1 MPSQSVTVPVFPSSF
16 QNAWQVSR
24 ALLYLSAWSGG
35 RQATVWIP
43 QFASLRN
50 HVREIGRSAA
60 GSRVEKLAR
69 ALSLWPDTAEVSA
82 SLPCAGAAGL
92 LAAALAE
99 APALLELGYPVGE
112 GLDFV
117 TRVPPPAANTRRTPA
132 QIRSAVHHLGGDFG
146 LFRIMMKVPDPHA
159 PCLRAVFSVWPRY
172 SPPGEHQHLGLPF
185 PGQAIPSVLSFR
197 RDLRGYCLLVAYDL
211 AQHLRVAE
219 GIPAAFEGFEAFAAQ
234 EGMG

>member
-1 MPSQSVTVPVFPSSF
+1 MPSQGMTAPAFPSSF

-24 ALLYLSAWSGG
+24 ALLYLSTWSGG

-60 GSRVEKLAR
+60 GARVEKLTR

-82 SLPCAGAAGL
+82 SLPSAGAAGL
-92 LAAALAE
+92 FAAALEE
-99 APALLELGYPVGE
+99 APGLLELGYPVGE

-117 TRVPPPAANTRRTPA
+117 TRMPPPATNTRRTPA
-132 QIRSAVHHLGGDFG
+132 QIRSAMHHLGGDFG

-172 SPPGEHQHLGLPF
+172 MPPGENQQLGLSF
-185 PGQAIPSVLSFR
+185 PGQAIPAVLGFR
-197 RDLRGYCLLVAYDL
+197 RDLRGYCLLTAFDL

-219 GIPAAFEGFEAFAAQ
+219 GIPAAFETFEAFAGQ
-234 EGMG
+234 EGMA